1 MSDKL
6 KWPAV
11 VHVEDD
17 GTAVYRLFHDD
28 DDPPEECAR
37 LRTDAERRFA
47 ERIAA
52 GGRRPTGPALWGPT
66 HHDPASHTVIDVL
79 YVPTE
84 ENPDARPRPT
94 RRRH

>member
-1 MSDKL
+1 MSDRL

-28 DDPPEECAR
+28 DDSPEECAR
-37 LRTDAERRFA
+37 LRSDAEGRCA
-47 ERIAA
+47 ERITA
-52 GGRRPTGPALWGPT
+52 GGRRPTGRGVW
-66 HHDPASHTVIDVL
+66 ASHVVIDTL

-84 ENPDARPRPT
+84 ENPDARARPT